1 MISSNISNYS
11 NDIVNFVKFCPSK
24 LWFIHYREV
33 EGAFLDELNS
43 NVDLKVKT
51 FFIYDKSR
59 FYIKKLEINFE
70 FFFHLQ
76 KFKPLENPWKPA
88 FSASLIV

>member
-76 KFKPLENPWKPA
+76 KFKPLENP
-88 FSASLIV
+88 